1 MIIGGIIT
9 SSLLSSCNNDLVGD
23 IGEQTGKEFLIEE
36 QSDIIPL
43 DSALATLNAFMDHSG
58 TLKSSTRSC
67 GGKATSSIDIHYSTE
82 TTTRA
87 AAPKADAY
95 IVNFEAEEGFAVLGA
110 TKDVAPIVAVTDKG
124 SINPVDL
131 SIELCDKPKTIIELD
146 DGDYLE
152 IEDPWYDEEN
162 DDFYVTGTDPSFI
175 SSCIATGLSTGSSQI
190 GTVQSTSSTQKYYV
204 RYPMLKTEWGQ
215 GDFGVKGVY
224 NKYCYKTTILGKQK
238 YVKAGCTT
246 IAAAQ
251 IIAHNEFPND
261 LYVNGY
267 KLDYK
272 QLKLHRRA
280 SQYDPSQTT
289 EPISQLI
296 GLIYNFTWKIFK
308 WPKGTLIT
316 PSEVQKI
323 LPKFGYTN
331 VKMYKGS
338 SIDDE
343 MLHAISDMMNQ
354 RKPVFISAISG
365 ALDGHSWVISGTRYT
380 GDYYML
386 HCDWGWHGDSNGYFS
401 PTCFKPNSVYDFDW
415 HFRVI
420 TYDIPT
426 YSSSTCNFYY

>member
-1 MIIGGIIT
+1 M
-9 SSLLSSCNNDLVGD
+9 
-23 IGEQTGKEFLIEE
+23 IEE

-67 GGKATSSIDIHYSTE
+67 GGKAISSIDIHYSTE

-87 AAPKADAY
+87 ATPKADAY

-175 SSCIATGLSTGSSQI
+175 SNCIATGLSTGNSTI
-190 GTVQSTSSTQKYYV
+190 GTVQNTSSTKYAEWYSSV
-204 RYPMLKTEWGQ
+204 LKPQWHQ
-215 GDFGVKGVY
+215 GDYGVAGPY
-224 NKYCYKTTILGKQK
+224 NKYCCKTTILGKQK
-238 YVKAGCTT
+238 HVLPGCTT
-246 IAAAQ
+246 IATAM
-251 IIAHNEFPND
+251 IIANNKYPNE
-261 LYVNGY
+261 LYVNGTKLSY
-267 KLDYK
+267 SNMLRHRDALDYK
-272 QLKLHRRA
+272 PEE
-280 SQYDPSQTT
+280 ST
-289 EPISQLI
+289 EDISLLI
-296 GLIYNFTWKIFK
+296 GCIYNFTSKLFK
-308 WPKGTLIT
+308 FSSGTCIT
-316 PSEVQKI
+316 PSEIKEL

-338 SIDDE
+338 EVDDE
-343 MLHAISDMMNQ
+343 MLEAISTMMSEH
-354 RKPVFISAISG
+354 KPVFISAISG
-365 ALDGHSWVISGTRYT
+365 AIDGHSWVISRSKYS
-380 GDYYML
+380 GDRYML
-386 HCDWGWHGDSNGYFS
+386 YCNWGSENGICDGYFA
-401 PTCFKPNSVYDFDW
+401 PNCFNPSKYDFDW

-426 YSSSTCNFYY
+426 YSSSTSSFYF